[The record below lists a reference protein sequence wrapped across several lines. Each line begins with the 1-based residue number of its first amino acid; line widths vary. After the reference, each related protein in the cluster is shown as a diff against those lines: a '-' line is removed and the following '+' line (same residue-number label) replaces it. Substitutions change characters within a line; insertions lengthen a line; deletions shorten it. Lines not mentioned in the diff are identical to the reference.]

1 MEMNNES
8 RQVIIVRKDLGM
20 SVGKMAAQASHASMA
35 FLVQMIKDHGKG
47 KDHNIYPVWEDYA
60 MTKPVKFLDDKKN
73 EEAKKARAEGQRYIS
88 WPTGKKGYAVAPF
101 DINEEVYEWMKGA
114 FTKTICEAKNRNHL
128 MKAVKYAEEL
138 GLKEGKDFFLIKDN
152 CYTELDPEDE
162 DGRTLTAIGFRP
174 MATETAHKISKKFQL
189 FNAEMEK
196 PKKGKWISPNEVCK
210 FYDIYECSACN
221 GRQVMVSNKYKY
233 CPNCGAEMEE

>member
-1 MEMNNES
+1 MNNKS

-35 FLVQMIKDHGKG
+35 FLIQMIKDH
-47 KDHNIYPVWEDYA
+47 E
-60 MTKPVKFLDDKKN
+60 
-73 EEAKKARAEGQRYIS
+73 
-88 WPTGKKGYAVAPF
+88 KGYEVMPF
-101 DINEEVYEWMKGA
+101 NINEEVYEWMNGA

-152 CYTELDPEDE
+152 CYTELEPEDE

-174 MATETAHKISKKFQL
+174 MTTETAHKISKKFQL

-196 PKKGKWISPNEVCK
+196 PKKGKWISHNYEEDEIKTVMWA
-210 FYDIYECSACN
+210 YEECSVCHK
-221 GRQVMVSNKYKY
+221 GVIEPTHY
-233 CPNCGAEMEE
+233 CPMCGAEMER

>member
-1 MEMNNES
+1 MNNES

-35 FLVQMIKDHGKG
+35 FLIQMIKDHGKG

-73 EEAKKARAEGQRYIS
+73 EEAKKARIEGRRYIS
-88 WPTGKKGYAVAPF
+88 WPTGKKGYEVAPF
-101 DINEEVYEWMKGA
+101 DIDEEAYEWMKGA

-152 CYTELDPEDE
+152 CYTELEPEDE

-189 FNAEMEK
+189 FNTEIKK
-196 PKKGKWISPNEVCK
+196 PKKGKWTIPSELSK
-210 FYDIYECSACN
+210 MFDIYECSACH
-221 GRQVMVSNKYKY
+221 GRQVMVSDKYKY
-233 CPNCGAEMEE
+233 CPMCGAEMER